1 MQCSK
6 FYQFRSLANYL
17 FRFLVN
23 RGSLSNFKELL
34 IELYIYFL
42 KIAGLH

>member
-17 FRFLVN
+17 FCFLVN
-23 RGSLSNFKELL
+23 RESLPNFKELL
-34 IELYIYFL
+34 IEFCIYFL